1 MKDLYKIL
9 ALHRNASADEIKT
22 AYRKLAKQWHPD
34 VNDLPDAKQK
44 FLAIQE
50 AYEILTDTNKKATY
64 DMLFHKKSKST
75 TRKKTNNKDT
85 TQQAKPKV
93 KQRSDF
99 EIWIDQQR
107 QVIYQD
113 YYKQRIE
120 TEQMW
125 KFELKLDAKNYW
137 QIYSFILIGL
147 WLVSLISV
155 STYGLYLLPA
165 LSLISFLIGCKKA

>member
-34 VNDLPDAKQK
+34 VNDLPDAEQK

-50 AYEILTDTNKKATY
+50 AYEILTDTYKKATY
-64 DMLFHKKSKST
+64 DILLHKKSKST
-75 TRKKTNNKDT
+75 TRQKTNNKAT
-85 TQQAKPKV
+85 TQQAKPKA

-113 YYKQRIE
+113 YYKQRAE
-120 TEQMW
+120 TEQLW
-125 KFELKLDAKNYW
+125 KFEIKIDTKNYW

-147 WLVSLISV
+147 WLVSLISI
-155 STYGLYLLPA
+155 STYGLYLLPT